1 MSFIGLA
8 QGAVINLFMLLG
20 FVAVFSMT
28 RGWSVAQGRSVP
40 PWVIGGLFGAMAVV
54 AMLVPTATG
63 PGIMFDC
70 RSGVIGAGALL
81 FGPMCALASL
91 PLPCVYRLHVGGLGA
106 VPGLLEIVLPAMLGT
121 LVHIFFRRRHQ
132 NLTLRRAVLSSLI
145 VGFAGNVIIAS
156 IILMLMPFR
165 ELFPAIGSLV
175 IVVLSAPVAMAIFST
190 LLVLERTHFEA
201 VEVVADGERRML
213 HSQKMAAVG
222 QVARRV
228 AHDSLN
234 ALTGILGSAQLAK
247 DDAGAGPEVRRLM
260 DSIIANVRR
269 MSALAGD
276 VLAFSSLASLRV
288 LRLDLGRCLRGMDRL
303 LANALAPSVEVV
315 IDAPENV
322 CPVDMD
328 PDRIEQAIMHLAIN
342 AGEAMSGS
350 GRLTVALTRPRM
362 STACSRRLQAAVHAG
377 DFHRGDFALV
387 SVTDTGCGM
396 SEEVVSHL
404 FEPFFT
410 TKTKKENAGLG
421 LATVYNIIRG
431 HNGYIEARSQLGRGT
446 TFLIYLPIREEAWR
460 RPA

>member
-40 PWVIGGLFGAMAVV
+40 LWVIGGLFGAMAVV

-121 LVHIFFRRRHQ
+121 LVHLFFRRRHQ

-201 VEVVADGERRML
+201 VEVV
-213 HSQKMAAVG
+213 
-222 QVARRV
+222 
-228 AHDSLN
+228 
-234 ALTGILGSAQLAK
+234 
-247 DDAGAGPEVRRLM
+247 
-260 DSIIANVRR
+260 
-269 MSALAGD
+269 
-276 VLAFSSLASLRV
+276 
-288 LRLDLGRCLRGMDRL
+288 
-303 LANALAPSVEVV
+303 

-350 GRLTVALTRPRM
+350 GRMTVALTRPRM

-387 SVTDTGCGM
+387 SVR
-396 SEEVVSHL
+396 SRHHVSHL
-404 FEPFFT
+404 SADT
-410 TKTKKENAGLG
+410 GRS
-421 LATVYNIIRG
+421 LATSRMMQHPAMG
-431 HNGYIEARSQLGRGT
+431 GRPQSHDIEEVRIGS
-446 TFLIYLPIREEAWR
+446 P
-460 RPA
+460 